1 MAERILPP
9 GAARAPSAD
18 NSTGSGRRGYGGF
31 TRDASIGTIHQRGAV
46 RRVAPLRCE
55 AVSLERYSM
64 LGTKVLDISETGMLL
79 AAEGDPGDL
88 RDLVLVHL
96 FDGASDVALQAEVAR
111 VLRGR
116 RSHDRGVALG
126 LAFTRAGGR
135 AFRRLMGRLRGT
147 PPPVPRRPLR
157 RHYASAVAAIAR
169 GASSVPRARVRGLD

>member
-1 MAERILPP
+1 MH
-9 GAARAPSAD
+9 AP
-18 NSTGSGRRGYGGF
+18 
-31 TRDASIGTIHQRGAV
+31 SIGTIHQRGAV

-55 AVSLERYSM
+55 AVSLERYSV

-79 AAEGDPGDL
+79 AAEGHPGDL
-88 RDLVLVHL
+88 RELVLVHL

-147 PPPVPRRPLR
+147 PPPVPRRRLR
-157 RHYASAVAAIAR
+157 RDYASAVAAIAR
-169 GASSVPRARVRGLD
+169 ASSAPGARAARAPAAS